1 MKNVGKSLLVYAVGF
16 VLVALLGMLVTSGS
30 RYIDEHASQRDAKIA
45 LEDYLSTGREL
56 PVGKY
61 VSYQARWVLG
71 PFATK
76 TSTSTTNGATATSG
90 VSSYYFLILEEQ
102 DSLSVMAMEVNNVR
116 ENGTL
121 EQMSDWLLSVDG
133 FPYGGPTAKVQGT
146 LRELNETRLRNLY
159 TSELKSSLGLSS
171 DDPAV
176 RYLLLDTTAGRGGIY
191 LILIGSAAAL
201 ILIAVLVHKA
211 KKKPKPVYAPMQAN
225 TISDPDSYSDSYDPY
240 Y

>member
-1 MKNVGKSLLVYAVGF
+1 MKNVGKSILVYVVVFA
-16 VLVALLGMLVTSGS
+16 LIALLGVMVTSGS
-30 RYIDEHASQRDAKIA
+30 RYINEHASQRDAKIA
-45 LEDYLSTGREL
+45 LEDYLSTGRQL

-90 VSSYYFLILEEQ
+90 VSSYYYLFLEEP
-102 DSLSVMAMEVNNVR
+102 DGLSVMVMEVNNVK
-116 ENGTL
+116 ENQTL
-121 EQMSDWLLSVDG
+121 EQMSDWLMSVDG

-146 LRELNETRLRNLY
+146 LRELNETKLRNLY
-159 TSELKSSLGLSS
+159 IDDLRTNLGLSS

-176 RYLLLDTTAGRGGIY
+176 RYLLLDTTDGRGGIY
-191 LILIGSAAAL
+191 LVLFGSAAAL

-211 KKKPKPVYAPMQAN
+211 KNKPKPVYAPMQAN
-225 TISDPDSYSDSYDPY
+225 TISDPDPDLDGYDPY